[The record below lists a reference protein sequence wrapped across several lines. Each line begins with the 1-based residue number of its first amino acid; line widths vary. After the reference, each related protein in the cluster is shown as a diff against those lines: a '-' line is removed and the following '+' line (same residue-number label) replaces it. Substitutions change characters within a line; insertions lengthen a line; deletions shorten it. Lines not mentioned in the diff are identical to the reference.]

1 MSMLKSLFKKKPK
14 KLNPVTHRKREPQR
28 YEQEKERAKSKNT
41 QDRVKLARNPKTHL
55 EILYYL
61 AEDDDAQVRRAVAS
75 NPATPVQVSENLAK
89 DVDTDVKINLIQRL
103 SALLPA
109 LSEEQHAHLYAF
121 AVQALGVLALDEVLK
136 VRLALTSVLKDHAYA
151 PPEVAKQLARD
162 MERQVSEPIL
172 RYCAALSDQD
182 LLDILTEHPSD
193 WVAEAVASRVVVE
206 EPVSDGVI
214 DTKSR
219 PGGQALILN
228 KGAKISEAT
237 MHKIIEIA
245 RETPEW
251 HKPLAL
257 RKHLSRDIIQ
267 DIMVFIDKSLHSMIL
282 NKTDFDPETR
292 KTIRKTVT
300 RRMGFLV
307 DKDGSRIDP
316 RLKAKKLFKQEQLDD
331 DAVGDALALREYDF
345 VMYSL
350 SLKTG
355 LNENMVK
362 HILDTKSAKAATAL
376 VWKAGLGMRLALEVQ
391 KQILKLAPR
400 DLLYPRAGADY
411 PLSEED
417 MNWQI
422 EFFTD

>member
-1 MSMLKSLFKKKPK
+1 MIKSLFKKRPK
-14 KLNPVTHRKREPQR
+14 ELTPVVHRKREPER
-28 YEQEKERAKSKNT
+28 YEQEKQKARSKNAGE
-41 QDRVKLARNPKTHL
+41 REKLARNPKTHL

-61 AEDDDAQVRRAVAS
+61 AEDEDAQVRRAVAA

-89 DVDTDVKINLIQRL
+89 DEDIDVKLHLIKRL
-103 SALLPA
+103 GALLPA

-136 VRLALTSVLKDHAYA
+136 VRMALTSVLKDHAYA

-162 MERQVSEPIL
+162 IEREVSEPIL
-172 RYCAALSDQD
+172 RYCAALSDED
-182 LLDILTEHPSD
+182 LLDILSEHPSD
-193 WVAEAVASRVVVE
+193 WVVEAIASRVSVE
-206 EPVSDGVI
+206 EPVSDSVI
-214 DTKSR
+214 NTESR
-219 PGGQALILN
+219 PGGRALILN

-267 DIMVFIDKSLHSMIL
+267 DIMVFIDKSLHSLIL
-282 NKTDFDPETR
+282 NKTDFDKETR
-292 KTIRKTVT
+292 LMIRKTVT

-331 DAVGDALALREYDF
+331 DAVGDALALREHDF
-345 VMYSL
+345 VIYAL

-355 LNENMVK
+355 LDETMVR
-362 HILDTKSAKAATAL
+362 HILDTKSAKAATAM

-391 KQILKLAPR
+391 KQLLKLAPR
-400 DLLYPRAGADY
+400 DLLCPRAGSDY

-417 MNWQI
+417 MTWQI